1 MKTSVDI
8 SLYPLAEDY
17 IPAIKEFIERLQ
29 QYPDVN
35 LVRNKLSTQLYGDY
49 DIVMDLLKTEIRHSW
64 DKYGKGIFVVKF
76 LLDDLSGLA
85 NEGD

>member
-1 MKTSVDI
+1 MKASVDI

-29 QYPDVN
+29 QYPEVDV
-35 LVRNKLSTQLYGDY
+35 LRNNLSTQLYGDY
-49 DIVMDLLKTEIRHSW
+49 DIVMDLLKVEISNSW

-76 LLDDLSGLA
+76 LLDDLRGLA
-85 NEGD
+85 DE

>member
-29 QYPDVN
+29 QYPGVTV
-35 LVRNKLSTQLYGDY
+35 LRNNLSTQLYGDY
-49 DIVMDLLKTEIRHSW
+49 DMVMDLLKVEIRNSW

-76 LLDDLSGLA
+76 LLDDLRGLA
-85 NEGD
+85 NE

>member
-29 QYPDVN
+29 QYPEVN
-35 LVRNKLSTQLYGDY
+35 VLRNNLSTQLYGDY
-49 DIVMDLLKTEIRHSW
+49 DMVMDLLKVEIRNSW

-76 LLDDLSGLA
+76 LLDDLRGLA
-85 NEGD
+85 DE

>member
-29 QYPDVN
+29 QYPGVN
-35 LVRNKLSTQLYGDY
+35 VLRNNLSTQLYGDY
-49 DIVMDLLKTEIRHSW
+49 DLVMDLLKVEIRNSW

-76 LLDDLSGLA
+76 LLDDLRGLA
-85 NEGD
+85 DE